1 MIRVASLHEDVFGSA
16 PEGVWSAPGRVN
28 LIGEHTDYNE
38 GLVLPI
44 ALPHR
49 TYAACSPRADR
60 LLRLHSAQVGETV
73 EVELDAVG
81 PGSPTGWTA
90 YVAGVL
96 WALAQDGHDVRGLDV
111 TVDSEVPVGA
121 GLSSSAALECA
132 VGAAASD
139 LFGLDLLV
147 DDASR
152 AGLAQACVRAE
163 NEVAGAMTGG
173 MDQSAALLCRVDHAL
188 LLDCRSGATEQVP
201 FHLGAATA
209 SGATMASGAATA
221 SGGVGTGS
229 GHVLL
234 VTDTRAAHALNDG
247 QYAQRRSAAE
257 RAAAELGVASLRDVE
272 PAGLDDALARL
283 SEDVLR
289 RRARHVVT
297 EIDRVREAVAALRAG
312 DLAEVGRLFDASHA
326 SLRDDYEVSSDA
338 LDALVDIAT
347 GVPGVIGARLTGAG
361 FGGCTINLVHDHA
374 VEPLRAAVLADYPVR
389 TGRTPMV
396 LEVRAADGARRV
408 G

>member
-1 MIRVASLHEDVFGSA
+1 MTRAPGIHLEVFGRP

-28 LIGEHTDYNE
+28 LIGEHTDYND

-49 TYAACSPRADR
+49 TDAACSPRADH
-60 LLRLHSAQVGETV
+60 LLRIHSAQVGETI
-73 EVELDAVG
+73 EVDLDTVG
-81 PGSPTGWTA
+81 PGSPAGWTA

-96 WALAQDGHDVRGLDV
+96 WALREAGHAVRGMDV

-139 LFGLDLLV
+139 LFGLGLLF

-152 AGLAQACVRAE
+152 ARLAAACVRAE

-188 LLDCRSGATEQVP
+188 LLDCRSGATRHVP
-201 FHLGAATA
+201 FDLGATA
-209 SGATMASGAATA
+209 SVSGDGTA
-221 SGGVGTGS
+221 SDSGDGTAAGR
-229 GHVLL
+229 HVLL

-247 QYAQRRSAAE
+247 QYAERRSAAE
-257 RAAAELGVASLRDVE
+257 QAARELGVDSLRDVD
-272 PAGLDDALARL
+272 PADLHASLARL
-283 SEDVLR
+283 SDDVLR

-297 EIDRVREAVAALRAG
+297 EIARVREAVVALEAG

-326 SLRDDYEVSSDA
+326 SLRDDYQVSCA
-338 LDALVDIAT
+338 ELDASVEAARSAGAL
-347 GVPGVIGARLTGAG
+347 GARMTGGG
-361 FGGCTINLVHDHA
+361 FGGSSIALL
-374 VEPLRAAVLADYPVR
+374 PAARVDAAEAEVLAAFAEQGWAEPRCFVVTAGDSAHR
-389 TGRTPMV
+389 
-396 LEVRAADGARRV
+396 DS
-408 G
+408 

>member
-1 MIRVASLHEDVFGSA
+1 MTRVASLHQDVFGSA

-28 LIGEHTDYNE
+28 LIGEHTDYND

-49 TYAACSPRADR
+49 TVAACSPRADR
-60 LLRLHSAQVGETV
+60 LLRIHSAQVGETV
-73 EVELDAVG
+73 EVDLDAVG
-81 PGSPTGWTA
+81 PGTPAGWTA

-96 WALAQDGHDVRGLDV
+96 WALSEAGHGVRGLDV

-139 LFGLDLLV
+139 LFGLDLLG

-152 AGLAQACVRAE
+152 ATLAQACVRAE
-163 NEVAGAMTGG
+163 NDVAGALTGG
-173 MDQSAALLCRVDHAL
+173 MDQSAALLCRLDHAL
-188 LLDCRSGATEQVP
+188 LLDCRSGATEHVP
-201 FHLGAATA
+201 FDLGWHPA
-209 SGATMASGAATA
+209 SGAVDPA
-221 SGGVGTGS
+221 

-247 QYAQRRSAAE
+247 QYAQRRSASE
-257 RAAAELGVASLRDVE
+257 QAADELGVRSLRDVE
-272 PAGLDDALARL
+272 PAGLEDALGRL
-283 SEDVLR
+283 SDDVLR

-297 EIDRVREAVAALRAG
+297 EIERVREVVAALGAG

-326 SLRDDYEVSSDA
+326 SLRDDYEVSCA
-338 LDALVDIAT
+338 ELDASVEAARAAGAL
-347 GVPGVIGARLTGAG
+347 GARMTGGG
-361 FGGCTINLVHDHA
+361 FGGSSIALLPADA
-374 VEPLRAAVLADYPVR
+374 VAAAESAVV
-389 TGRTPMV
+389 
-396 LEVRAADGARRV
+396 AAFAEQGWDSPRCFVVTAGDAAHRDA
-408 G
+408 